1 MEQWQGGGE
10 GVRRRKQ
17 QQVDFE
23 CLELPNQSSEMV
35 TVKLPLASTPEDS
48 NEPWATSQWGSFLYT
63 MQSDPRGLIC
73 EWTSQHQVREMIV
86 FAAKQAGPC
95 NILFFV
101 SPFLLFLETRV
112 FRERHIHSLP
122 FGQKEKCI
130 LFGLK

>member
-1 MEQWQGGGE
+1 M
-10 GVRRRKQ
+10 
-17 QQVDFE
+17 DFE
-23 CLELPNQSSEMV
+23 SLELPNQSSEMV

-48 NEPWATSQWGSFLYT
+48 NEPWAISQGVVSSDT
-63 MQSDPRGLIC
+63 MQSDLRGLIC
-73 EWTSQHQVREMIV
+73 EWTSQRQVKEMIG

-101 SPFLLFLETRV
+101 SPFLLFLETRCS
-112 FRERHIHSLP
+112 EKETSISLP